1 MYCNFLQQKMITEFE
16 AKDIKCERAE
26 GQICARDVT
35 GRDCAESKKTLTNAF
50 PGKNAIWAPKPTE

>member
-1 MYCNFLQQKMITEFE
+1 MITEFE